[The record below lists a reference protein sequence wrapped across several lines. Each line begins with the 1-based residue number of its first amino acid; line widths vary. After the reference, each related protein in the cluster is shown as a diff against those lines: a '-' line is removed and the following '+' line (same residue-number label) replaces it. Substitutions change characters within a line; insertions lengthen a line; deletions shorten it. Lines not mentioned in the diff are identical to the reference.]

1 MLTRAA
7 LFAFCIFLPSQLI
20 AQSVPSV
27 PTNTAFRVI
36 ANHDGVATTGYRVY
50 LDTVKHGADIPVS
63 ARQANGE
70 VTFNIAGIPAAGPHR
85 VEVTAFNDAGES
97 AKLPLAFQVGPPSV
111 PSGIRIVITTSAEAV
126 VEPQPDGTFKLRI
139 EGVNAAAVVK

>member
-1 MLTRAA
+1 MLKRAA
-7 LFAFCIFLPSQLI
+7 LFACCIFLPSQLI
-20 AQSVPSV
+20 AQSAPSV
-27 PTNTAFRVI
+27 PTNTPFRVV

-63 ARQANGE
+63 ARTNGE

-85 VEVTAFNDAGES
+85 VEVSAFNDAGES
-97 AKLPLAFQVGPPSV
+97 ARLPLAFHVGPPNV
-111 PSGIRIVITTSAEAV
+111 PSGVRIVITTSAEAV
-126 VEPQPDGTFKLRI
+126 IEPQPDGTFKLRI